1 MDKINLNYLFNLL
14 TKIDI
19 WITRCL
25 YITEVQFIQLQKIT
39 CHVVVLVSRW
49 AHWGWEE
56 WAASRRS
63 LVVRSQGMLQGKL
76 GWDTGNGRSPDM

>member
-1 MDKINLNYLFNLL
+1 MNYKIFIYHRSPVYTYSG
-14 TKIDI
+14 TK
-19 WITRCL
+19 
-25 YITEVQFIQLQKIT
+25 KIT

-63 LVVRSQGMLQGKL
+63 LVVHSQGMLQGTL
-76 GWDTGNGRSPDM
+76 GWDMGNGRSPDM